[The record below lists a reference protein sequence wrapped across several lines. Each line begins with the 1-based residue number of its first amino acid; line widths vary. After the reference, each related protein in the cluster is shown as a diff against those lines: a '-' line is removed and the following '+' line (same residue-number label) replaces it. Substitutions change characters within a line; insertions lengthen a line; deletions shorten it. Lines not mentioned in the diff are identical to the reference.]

1 MAHLHSACPICNTTI
16 IDCTKENCHKC
27 GWILEIEGLL
37 NPKIYDSLLNWA
49 TQCYDRVQNLEG
61 KSKYDLD
68 LLNNRLYRHKEE
80 IDLLKQQMESIFAHF
95 PEINSTLGSK
105 EINIDSAKRTLRE
118 REDNNPIA
126 VVTESDR
133 NLLAT
138 VPDSNNI
145 ESGSILPEQEQP
157 SLEVTKLPQVQ
168 QEIASEYYHNLTQFA
183 TKYQVKTAN
192 VTKDSINYNRGN
204 EEKIV
209 ILEETH
215 RGNYWIFSYDEY
227 IYLVPAEDKYINQ
240 HSYTI
245 ASTIFEGHNYTPD
258 YQKIQLLKPAI
269 VSIDTTTNP
278 QTWRLQQQ
286 GKLAFS

>member
-1 MAHLHSACPICNTTI
+1 MP
-16 IDCTKENCHKC
+16 
-27 GWILEIEGLL
+27 
-37 NPKIYDSLLNWA
+37 
-49 TQCYDRVQNLEG
+49 
-61 KSKYDLD
+61 
-68 LLNNRLYRHKEE
+68 
-80 IDLLKQQMESIFAHF
+80 
-95 PEINSTLGSK
+95 
-105 EINIDSAKRTLRE
+105 
-118 REDNNPIA
+118 
-126 VVTESDR
+126 
-133 NLLAT
+133 
-138 VPDSNNI
+138 
-145 ESGSILPEQEQP
+145 PEQEQP

-168 QEIASEYYHNLTQFA
+168 QEIASEYYHNLTHFA
-183 TKYQVKTAN
+183 TKYQVKTVN
-192 VTKDSINYNRGN
+192 VTKDSINYNRGSD
-204 EEKIV
+204 EKIV
-209 ILEETH
+209 ILEEAQ